1 MNLKKIKK
9 NYRFLIGSD
18 EFDIKNGDSFNRI
31 KKGLLFRFKMVDQS
45 SIDLIIKKGL
55 N

>member
-31 KKGLLFRFKMVDQS
+31 KKRVTFQIQNG
-45 SIDLIIKKGL
+45 
-55 N
+55 